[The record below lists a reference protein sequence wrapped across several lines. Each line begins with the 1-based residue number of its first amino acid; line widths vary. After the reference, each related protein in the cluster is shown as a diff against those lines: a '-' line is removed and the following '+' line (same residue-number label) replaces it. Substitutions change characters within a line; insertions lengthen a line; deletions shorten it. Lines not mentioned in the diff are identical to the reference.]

1 MDDYFLTGIDAGY
14 MMPWSFLFATALI
27 ASALDAFS
35 RRLFHPVVLTTWF
48 FGLAVC
54 ASLGSWSIAEL
65 TAGAICL
72 MTPHLLIC
80 SIATRTAAA
89 RSVPVPQPES
99 AEPGGLRSDQKDP
112 EPFVLHP
119 PKPVSKPKRRAA

>member
-1 MDDYFLTGIDAGY
+1 MDGSLLATADAGY

-27 ASALDAFS
+27 ASALDAFA

-54 ASLGSWSIAEL
+54 ASIGSWSIVEL

-72 MTPHLLIC
+72 MTPHFLIC
-80 SIATRTAAA
+80 SFAA
-89 RSVPVPQPES
+89 RSAEAKSAPAPVTKRE
-99 AEPGGLRSDQKDP
+99 ADP
-112 EPFVLHP
+112 EPERAETFALETP
-119 PKPVSKPKRRAA
+119 TPVSKETQKRAA